1 MKKTKEEQVPRYYY
15 RVAADTPTGQRM
27 QKLNEHRKDVLQ
39 QAANM
44 AKELGAIDFTQSP
57 AGIIGG
63 IGSLLFGQPQSTRE
77 YKKIGKVGKLSEYI
91 PNATRQKGYEL
102 ALKINK
108 LPLIHSDEVM
118 MSMGI
123 LMERD
128 DMFPEWLVG
137 SECFYFR
144 SRKEIPQDDYVPCS
158 EEEYNLAMTVCERI
172 NQYIDENG
180 NIYRT

>member
-1 MKKTKEEQVPRYYY
+1 MKRTKKEPVVPRYYY

-63 IGSLLFGQPQSTRE
+63 ISSLSFGQPQSTRE
-77 YKKIGKVGKLSEYI
+77 YKKIGKNGKLSEYI

-123 LMERD
+123 RLEKD

-137 SECFYFR
+137 DGCFYFR
-144 SRKEIPQDDYVPCS
+144 SRKEMPHEDYAPCS
-158 EEEYNLAMTVCERI
+158 EEEYQLAMTVCEKQ
-172 NQYIDENG
+172 NNSY
-180 NIYRT
+180 

>member
-1 MKKTKEEQVPRYYY
+1 MKRKKEDLAPRYYY
-15 RVAADTPTGQRM
+15 RVAGDTPTGERM
-27 QKLNEHRKDVLQ
+27 QKLNERRKDVMQ
-39 QAANM
+39 QAAAM
-44 AKELGAIDFTQSP
+44 ARELGAIDFAQSP

-123 LMERD
+123 RLEKD

-137 SECFYFR
+137 DGCFYFR
-144 SRKEIPQDDYVPCS
+144 SRKEMPHEDYAPCS
-158 EEEYNLAMTVCERI
+158 EEEYQLAMTVCEKQ
-172 NQYIDENG
+172 NNSY
-180 NIYRT
+180 